1 VARQCGAELTR
12 AADHGV
18 HDRGRDLDRKPVV
31 PRRTVRK
38 EANSM
43 RGRTVV
49 WAGVLAVS
57 VVGWLAHEAWAV
69 PAFTRKFDM
78 DCSHCHT
85 IAPAL
90 NDVGDTFRDHGYSIA
105 GLEASLP
112 EELQGQAAKEDP
124 EDLAPAYWP
133 ISLRTILG
141 YRIRSLDHQSTD
153 AGEAKVKTRTF
164 GIDRLDLTWGG
175 LLAKDLNFYIA
186 YRPAVANVSLA
197 EPATVVFTS
206 GEPGGQ
212 QGELQSAWV
221 RFNSL
226 AGNPL
231 LNLKLGSFELDVPAS
246 SSRRLTFS
254 RYSIYGHVPEGSAA
268 ADEEDSTLNW
278 GERQLGAELMG
289 YSPWGLRYAV
299 AVINGTNGHADNDT
313 AFDYFARVSQSV
325 GGQRIGALGYW
336 GTAPTDFQR
345 TSTGA
350 TIRGSGR
357 ADQTFYRLGLD
368 GDLRFTPIRLL
379 FLGVYGSD
387 SAELF
392 SVSDPQDATF
402 TGGFVEGRYD
412 LLKDWNTILVAR
424 FDIIRNGA
432 QGDNTSIPK
441 KTGDLDGVTLAAL
454 YNLLESSRIN
464 LVLHGEYSHVKTK
477 LTSTLPVPDGNDQ
490 NDNRFVVAFDLMM

>member
-1 VARQCGAELTR
+1 
-12 AADHGV
+12 
-18 HDRGRDLDRKPVV
+18 
-31 PRRTVRK
+31 
-38 EANSM
+38 M

-57 VVGWLAHEAWAV
+57 VVGWLVQDAWAI
-69 PAFTRKFDM
+69 PAFTRKFDT
-78 DCSHCHT
+78 DCGLCHT

-90 NDVGDTFRDHGYSIA
+90 NDFGETFRDRGYSLA

-112 EELQGQAAKEDP
+112 EALQDQAAKEDP
-124 EDLAPAYWP
+124 EDLPPAYWP

-141 YRIRSLDHQSTD
+141 YRIRSLDHQNTD
-153 AGEAKVKTRTF
+153 AGEAKVKTRTS

-175 LLAKDLNFYIA
+175 LLAKDLNFYIT
-186 YRPAVANVSLA
+186 YRPAVINVSLA
-197 EPATVVFTS
+197 EPASVVFTS
-206 GEPGGQ
+206 KEPGGQ

-221 RFNSL
+221 RFNKL
-226 AGNPL
+226 AGYPL

-246 SSRRLTFS
+246 RSRRLTFS
-254 RYSIYGHVPEGSAA
+254 GYPIYGYFP
-268 ADEEDSTLNW
+268 EDSKAAIEADKTLNLNW
-278 GERQLGAELMG
+278 GEPQLGAELMG
-289 YSPWGLRYAV
+289 YSPWGLRYV
-299 AVINGTNGHADNDT
+299 VTVINGTNGRANNDT